1 MVIIRETTANDLVDI
16 QQLWADGDVMK
27 YVGFPEG
34 LHKTSED
41 MRRWFD
47 RIVSARPAT
56 NHFSVFE
63 DDSYCGEAFFA
74 IDQQHGNS
82 AALDIKLFR
91 FARGRGIASAAL
103 SYAAEEAFK
112 NGAETVWVDPNPNNT
127 KAITL
132 YERLGFERKPMP
144 AYLIGEEGVTS
155 IYMELTRS
163 IPT

>member
-47 RIVSARPAT
+47 RIVSTRPAT

-63 DDSYCGEAFFA
+63 DD
-74 IDQQHGNS
+74 I
-82 AALDIKLFR
+82 
-91 FARGRGIASAAL
+91 
-103 SYAAEEAFK
+103 
-112 NGAETVWVDPNPNNT
+112 
-127 KAITL
+127 
-132 YERLGFERKPMP
+132 
-144 AYLIGEEGVTS
+144 
-155 IYMELTRS
+155 
-163 IPT
+163 